1 MPRYFFDVQAGS
13 HDGADAQGTE
23 LGDEHDARREAL
35 VRAAR
40 TFTDSL
46 SDAEPAEVLVHVREG
61 DHNIL
66 VVRLAASITQADPRG
81 EAMEADELNSG
92 NDV

>member
-13 HDGADAQGTE
+13 HDGADAHGAE

-40 TFTDSL
+40 TFTDGL
-46 SDAEPAEVLVHVREG
+46 PDAEPPEVLVNVREG
-61 DHNIL
+61 DRNL
-66 VVRLAASITQADPRG
+66 FVVRLAATIVDADPRG
-81 EAMEADELNSG
+81 DAMQPDELNSG